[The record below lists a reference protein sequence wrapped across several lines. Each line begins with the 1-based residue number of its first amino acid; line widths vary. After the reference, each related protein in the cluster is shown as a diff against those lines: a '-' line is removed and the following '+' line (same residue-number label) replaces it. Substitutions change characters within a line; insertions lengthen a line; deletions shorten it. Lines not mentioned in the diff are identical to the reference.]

1 MEIQHTIFH
10 GFPASKLE
18 VDAVVCPLSFDCR
31 L

>member
-18 VDAVVCPLSFDCR
+18 VDAVFCPLSFDCWV
-31 L
+31 